1 VDDKKVLTTL
11 TEAGLNIEQLT
22 DPKSPAQMEK
32 VLKKHN
38 VPMPSDLIVS
48 VSSGDTLA
56 RVDDPRPA
64 SLQVGR
70 HLTAALSKLV

>member
-1 VDDKKVLTTL
+1 
-11 TEAGLNIEQLT
+11 LT

-56 RVDDPRPA
+56 HADDPRPA
-64 SLQVGR
+64 SLQIGKQ
-70 HLTAALSKLV
+70 LAAALGKVR